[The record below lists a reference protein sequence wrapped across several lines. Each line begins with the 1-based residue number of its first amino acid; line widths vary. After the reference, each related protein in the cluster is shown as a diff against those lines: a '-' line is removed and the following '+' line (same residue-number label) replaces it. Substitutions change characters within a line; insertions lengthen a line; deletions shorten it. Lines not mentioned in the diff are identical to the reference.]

1 MMKNKVLLI
10 LVVLLIL
17 ATAFSQYQIYNLNE
31 EVATLTSLQVQQQEV
46 NELVADRIGENLD
59 MITQI
64 TNILQ
69 QVLN

>member
-1 MMKNKVLLI
+1 MKNKVLLI
-10 LVVLLIL
+10 LVVLLVL
-17 ATAFSQYQIYNLNE
+17 TTAFSQYQIYNLNE

>member
-1 MMKNKVLLI
+1 MKNKVLLI

-17 ATAFSQYQIYNLNE
+17 ATAFSQYQIYNLSE